1 MKFSSFILSLV
12 LLLVSFFS
20 HAGNV
25 SGESKSVGNPE
36 SVWAYTVNQKDSFE
50 RIYQKYLN
58 KRANIAALSKYN
70 HHPLLK
76 KLQPGQVINIP
87 VEMLKK
93 IQTNAQVL
101 LVYGEV
107 NATNTVGG
115 ESHKVKKG
123 DLLTQGNSLTTGK
136 NSLAKLLFADGSNID
151 IQPNSNLSIQASYQ
165 YAGKETFVTNLM
177 LVKGRTEVSA
187 NPDHVMGNTL
197 QIQTPSAVA
206 AVRGTQF
213 RVGADDNI
221 ALQETLDGKVAF
233 SASGQE
239 VLLAKG
245 YGSVAEKDK
254 APLPP
259 IQLPSAPDVSALP
272 KLLET
277 NSAEFTLSSQQD
289 VVAWVGQLALD
300 ADFTQILSEQ
310 STPSGKLVFKDL
322 ADGQYYLKL
331 RAQDQHGLQSL
342 DAIHA
347 FKVKVHL
354 PEPPEPLLELIEP
367 LDGAVIPLAPTNLS
381 WTPMPEATG
390 YIIQIAR
397 DVEFADVVFERK
409 ASFSKLTINQSF
421 GAGEY
426 YWRVT
431 VFSNGKPQKFSNIRK
446 FTR

>member
-1 MKFSSFILSLV
+1 MKISSHILSIV
-12 LLLVSFFS
+12 LLFFS
-20 HAGNV
+20 VISHADNMR
-25 SGESKSVGNPE
+25 SDLKSVENPE
-36 SVWAYTVNQKDSFE
+36 SVWAYTVNHKDSFE

-58 KRANIAALSKYN
+58 RRANIEMLSKYN
-70 HHPLLK
+70 HHQLSK
-76 KLQPGQVINIP
+76 KLQPGQIINIP

-107 NATNTVGG
+107 NASNANGDDT
-115 ESHKVKKG
+115 HKVKKG
-123 DLLTQGNSLTTGK
+123 DLLTQGDSLTTGK

-151 IQPNSNLSIQASYQ
+151 IQPNSNLSIQASYK
-165 YAGKETFVTNLM
+165 YAGKETFVTNLK

-187 NPDHVMGNTL
+187 NPDHVVGNTL

-213 RVGADDNI
+213 RVGAEDNI
-221 ALQETLDGKVAF
+221 ALQETLEGKVAF
-233 SASGQE
+233 IASGQE

-277 NSAEFTLSSQQD
+277 YSAEFNLPQQQD
-289 VVAWVGQLALD
+289 VVGWVAQLALD
-300 ADFTQILSEQ
+300 ADFTQILNEQ
-310 STPSGKLVFKDL
+310 TTQSGKLIFADL

-342 DAIHA
+342 DAAHT
-347 FKVKVHL
+347 FYVKFH
-354 PEPPEPLLELIEP
+354 PPEPVLELIEP
-367 LDGAVIPLAPTNLS
+367 LDGAEIPLAPTDLS
-381 WTPMPEATG
+381 WSPIPAATS

-397 DVEFADVVFERK
+397 DIDFADIVFERH
-409 ASFSKLTINQSF
+409 ASNCKLTTNQSF
-421 GAGEY
+421 GAGEF
-426 YWRVT
+426 YWRVA
-431 VFSNGKPQKFSNIRK
+431 VLSNGKPQKFSNIRK

>member
-1 MKFSSFILSLV
+1 MKISSYLLGLALLFISAI
-12 LLLVSFFS
+12 S
-20 HAGNV
+20 HADKVG
-25 SGESKSVGNPE
+25 GESKSLDNPE
-36 SVWAYTVNQKDSFE
+36 SVWAYTVKKNDSFE
-50 RIYQKYLN
+50 RIYQQYLN
-58 KRANIAALSKYN
+58 KRGNIDALSKYN
-70 HHPLLK
+70 HHKLDK
-76 KLQPGQVINIP
+76 KLQPDQVINIP
-87 VEMLKK
+87 IEMLKK
-93 IQTNAQVL
+93 IKTNAQVL

-107 NATNTVGG
+107 NATSAAGG
-115 ESHKVKKG
+115 DSFKLKKS
-123 DLLTQGNSLTTGK
+123 DLLTQGDSLTTGK
-136 NSLAKLLFADGSNID
+136 NSLVKLLFADGSNID
-151 IQPNSNLSIQASYQ
+151 IQPNSNLSIEASYK
-165 YAGKETFVTNLM
+165 YAGKETFVTNLK

-187 NPDHVMGNTL
+187 NPEHVVGNTL

-213 RVGADDNI
+213 RVGAEDNL
-221 ALQETLDGKVAF
+221 ALQETLEGEVAF

-259 IQLPSAPDVSALP
+259 IQLPNAPDVSALP
-272 KLLET
+272 QLIET
-277 NSAEFTLSSQQD
+277 NPAEFNLPQQKD

-300 ADFTQILSEQ
+300 TDFTQLLNEQ
-310 STPSGKLVFKDL
+310 ITQSGKLTFEAL

-342 DAIHA
+342 DTIHR
-347 FKVKVHL
+347 FNVKFRA
-354 PEPPEPLLELIEP
+354 PEPVLELIEP

-381 WTPMPEATG
+381 WAPIPSANN

-397 DVEFADVVFERK
+397 DMDFANIIFERH
-409 ASFSKLTINQSF
+409 ASYNTLTINQSF

-426 YWRVT
+426 YWRVA
-431 VFSNGKPQKFSNIRK
+431 VLLNGKPQKFSNIRK

>member
-1 MKFSSFILSLV
+1 MKISSYILSIA
-12 LLLVSFFS
+12 LLFVSFFS
-20 HAGNV
+20 RADNV
-25 SGESKSVGNPE
+25 SGVSKPVENPE

-50 RIYQKYLN
+50 RIYQKYLS
-58 KRANIAALSKYN
+58 KRANIEALSKYN
-70 HHPLLK
+70 HHALK
-76 KLQPGQVINIP
+76 KCLQPGQVINIP

-101 LVYGEV
+101 LVYGDV
-107 NATNTVGG
+107 NAISAPSGDTR
-115 ESHKVKKG
+115 KLKKG
-123 DLLTQGNSLTTGK
+123 DLLTQGDSLTTGK

-151 IQPNSNLSIQASYQ
+151 IQPNSNLIIHESYK
-165 YAGKETFVTNLM
+165 YAGKETFVTNLK
-177 LVKGRTEVSA
+177 LLKGRTEVSA
-187 NPDHVMGNTL
+187 NPDQVLGNTL

-213 RVGADDNI
+213 RVGAEDNI
-221 ALQETLDGKVAF
+221 ALQETLEGKVAF
-233 SASGQE
+233 SAIGQE

-259 IQLPSAPDVSALP
+259 IQLPCAPNVSALP

-277 NSAEFTLSSQQD
+277 NPAEFTLTPQQD

-300 ADFTQILSEQ
+300 VDFTQILNEQ
-310 STPSGKLVFKDL
+310 TTSSGKLLFADL

-342 DAIHA
+342 DATHS
-347 FKVKVHL
+347 FNVKFR
-354 PEPPEPLLELIEP
+354 PPEPVLELFEP
-367 LDGAVIPLAPTNLS
+367 LDGAEIPLAPTDLS
-381 WTPMPEATG
+381 WTPMPAANS

-397 DVEFADVVFERK
+397 DIDFADIVFERH
-409 ASFSKLTINQSF
+409 ASNSKLTINQSF

-426 YWRVT
+426 YWRAAVL
-431 VFSNGKPQKFSNIRK
+431 SNGKPQKFSNIRK

>member
-1 MKFSSFILSLV
+1 MKISSYILSAV
-12 LLLVSFFS
+12 LLCVIVIT
-20 HAGNV
+20 HADNV
-25 SGESKSVGNPE
+25 SAESKSLENPE
-36 SVWAYTVNQKDSFE
+36 SVWAYTVNQNDSFE

-58 KRANIAALSKYN
+58 KRANIKALSRYN
-70 HHPLLK
+70 HHQLSK
-76 KLQPGQVINIP
+76 KLQPGQIINIP

-101 LVYGEV
+101 LVYGDV
-107 NATNTVGG
+107 SVTNIAGG
-115 ESHKVKKG
+115 DAHKVKKS
-123 DLLTQGNSLTTGK
+123 DLLTQGDSLTTGR

-151 IQPNSNLSIQASYQ
+151 IQPNSNLGIQASYK
-165 YAGKETFVTNLM
+165 YAGKETFVTILK

-187 NPDHVMGNTL
+187 NPDHVVGNTL

-213 RVGADDNI
+213 RVGAEDNI
-221 ALQETLDGKVAF
+221 ALQETLEGNVAF

-245 YGSVAEKDK
+245 YGSVAEKGK

-259 IQLPSAPDVSALP
+259 IQLPNAPDVSALQ
-272 KLLET
+272 KLLE
-277 NSAEFTLSSQQD
+277 NNPAEFTLPPQQD
-289 VVAWVGQLALD
+289 VVVWVGQLALN
-300 ADFTQILSEQ
+300 ADFTQILNEQ
-310 STPSGKLVFKDL
+310 TTPSGKLVFADL

-342 DAIHA
+342 NAIHS
-347 FKVKVHL
+347 FNVKFRA
-354 PEPPEPLLELIEP
+354 PEPMLELIEP
-367 LDGAVIPLAPTNLS
+367 LDGAVIPLAPTDLS
-381 WTPMPEATG
+381 WTPIPAATS

-397 DVEFADVVFERK
+397 DIDFEDKVFERN
-409 ASFSKLTINQSF
+409 ASYSKLTINQSF

-426 YWRVT
+426 YWRVA
-431 VFSNGKPQKFSNIRK
+431 VLSNGKPQKFSNIRK